1 MRLNTKGLFF
11 LFIICISLVWAQNPL
26 KIYAIDVNTGSSTL
40 IVSPTNKYVLID
52 AGMTNYGNHTVY
64 PFLQNLGIT
73 HLDYT
78 IVTHYHEDHIGGLDE
93 VIYALSGF
101 GSNDSILNWC
111 YDRGDSSPPSNQIY
125 SGYTTAAGSKRRVI
139 GLGETLNLGGGA
151 FMFCVVR
158 NGSVVN
164 GTGVS
169 SSSGENYRSI
179 GCVLQYGY
187 FRLFISG
194 DLTGITTS
202 GEPDVETK
210 VAPVVGDVDVYVVNH
225 HGGRNSSNTVLLDSL
240 RPEAAIFSQGT
251 IPSNNNHPHQESI
264 DRLVAHNTY
273 LYQMNDNPSGGV
285 IPTGHGRILN
295 TTAVV
300 TVNNAYYS
308 INGDN
313 YLLNG
318 IHRDGACLEILQ
330 PRDTI
335 AEAIIIAPIVRIKNL
350 GNTTESFQIRC
361 RIAPAYNRIQT
372 ISGLAPD
379 ETLTV
384 QFDTMWYAMRGNYQV
399 VCSTEVFGDSDPSND
414 KQTSSLTVA
423 FYDSEIQSILNPT
436 AGSTFFLTET
446 ITPKIIIKDN
456 SEFSNAV
463 PVKIFC
469 KITNSSIIYFD
480 SLQWISFPGITDTLT
495 FNPLSLNGVN
505 EGIYQCSVW
514 VVRDNDLVL
523 ANNAQSV
530 QFTILDPNGIF
541 SEELSPYPGQNQQ
554 FKSVVMKLY
563 NISGR
568 LVKTQTY
575 CRSGFLTAISCFIA
589 TGKSLL
595 LSNISPGIYFLHIT
609 GIPLDNQSAEI
620 KSIRKLVILPHN

>member
-26 KIYAIDVNTGSSTL
+26 KIYCIDVNTGSSTL

-52 AGMTNYGNHTVY
+52 AGMTGYGGNTVY
-64 PFLQNLGIT
+64 PFLQDLGIA

-78 IVTHYHEDHIGGLDE
+78 IATHYHEDHIGGLDE

-125 SGYTTAAGSKRRVI
+125 TDYTSAAGSKRRVI

-151 FMFCVVR
+151 FMFCIVR

-169 SSSGENYRSI
+169 PSRGENYRSI

-187 FRLFISG
+187 FRLFIGG
-194 DLTGITTS
+194 DLTGIATS
-202 GEPDVETK
+202 DDPDVETK

-225 HGGRNSSNTVLLDSL
+225 HGSRNSSNAVFLDSL
-240 RPEAAIFSQGT
+240 RPETAIFSQGT
-251 IPSNNNHPHQESI
+251 IPSNNGHPHQEAI
-264 DRLVAHNTY
+264 DRLVAHNAY
-273 LYQMNDNPSGGV
+273 LYQMNDNPSGGT
-285 IPTGHGRILN
+285 IPSGHGRILN
-295 TTAVV
+295 TTAIVG
-300 TVNNAYYS
+300 VNQASYT
-308 INGDN
+308 INSDE
-313 YLLNG
+313 YLLSG
-318 IHRDGACLEILQ
+318 VERDGACLEILS
-330 PRDTI
+330 PPDTI
-335 AEAIIIAPIVRIKNL
+335 TEATIVTPKALIKNL
-350 GNTTESFQIRC
+350 GNTTESFRIRF
-361 RIAPAYNRIQT
+361 RIDPAYNRIQT
-372 ISGLAPD
+372 IYGLAPND
-379 ETLTV
+379 TMTV
-384 QFDTMWYAMRGNYQV
+384 AFDTAWYAMRGNYQV

-414 KQTSSLTVA
+414 KQTLSLTVA

-469 KITNSSIIYFD
+469 KITNSSIIYSD

-514 VVRDNDLVL
+514 VVRDNDLVS
-523 ANNAQSV
+523 ANNYKSV
-530 QFTILDPNGIF
+530 QFSILDPNGIVE
-541 SEELSPYPGQNQQ
+541 EELSLLPVYNQK
-554 FKSVVMKLY
+554 FKTLQMKLY
-563 NISGR
+563 NLSGR
-568 LVKTQTY
+568 LVKMQTLQNP
-575 CRSGFLTAISCFIA
+575 SDNA
-589 TGKSLL
+589 TKHSDNWFK
-595 LSNISPGIYFLHIT
+595 NISPGIYFLHTI
-609 GIPLDNQSAEI
+609 GIPLNNQYI
-620 KSIRKLVILPHN
+620 KTKSTQKIVILPRD